1 MVMFSVIKAGA
12 LAMLGRGDEARAVVA
27 RTLGRF
33 PDITIESYV
42 NHPEWADHERKRLV
56 EAMKMAGFPA
66 CAPAVKLASSRSL
79 CGCQDAR
86 PSVQR
91 LQRASRRHSH
101 PAG

>member
-12 LAMLGRGDEARAVVA
+12 LAMLGRSDEARAVVA
-27 RTLGRF
+27 WTLGRF

-66 CAPAVKLASSRSL
+66 CAPAVELAKLEKPVRLPGCEAERAKTAASKS
-79 CGCQDAR
+79 
-86 PSVQR
+86 
-91 LQRASRRHSH
+91 
-101 PAG
+101 